1 MRAKYDMTPLQEM
14 FEKDIEP
21 SAMANQLD
29 QMLWAYIDVMLSGV
43 TGETGSL
50 MLASIVYDVHML
62 QEVIS
67 KLKPLPVSLKTEK
80 Q

>member
-67 KLKPLPVSLKTEK
+67 KLKPLPEGHK
-80 Q
+80 